1 MTPREQAEHAS
12 KLFPARLKALRKS
25 CGLTQDQLA
34 ELAECSTVAL
44 SKFETGVNLPS
55 FDNLI
60 ALALSLNVSVD
71 ELLGVAS
78 EAVET
83 NPNKAAARARLDR
96 VVSDLSVDW
105 IDAITEIAK
114 KAK

>member
-1 MTPREQAEHAS
+1 
-12 KLFPARLKALRKS
+12 
-25 CGLTQDQLA
+25 
-34 ELAECSTVAL
+34 
-44 SKFETGVNLPS
+44 
-55 FDNLI
+55 
-60 ALALSLNVSVD
+60 LALSLNVSVD

-78 EAVET
+78 EAVDT

-105 IDAITEIAK
+105 MDAITEIAK